1 MRPFHDG
8 EPLIVALPHHGT
20 ERFLGDDVGQDDVL
34 VRFGELEP
42 LGVKLGDVGG
52 EYVATAAVIGREDL
66 VQAGELDRRIGHVVG
81 AEIVGHVELA
91 GRSGLQAKGFAVEL
105 ERRLHVERLADQESL
120 PVVIG
125 DRRKDQPEGSL
136 ARHGPGRVAR
146 KHVDVAGFQR
156 GEPRGGVERN
166 EPYLAGVVE
175 NGRGDRAAQIDVEA
189 APVTLV
195 VDAGEAEQPMAH
207 AADECAPFP
216 HGAES
221 LRGGG

>member
-52 EYVATAAVIGREDL
+52 EYVATAAAIGREDL
-66 VQAGELDRRIGHVVG
+66 VQTGELDRRIGHVVG

-105 ERRLHVERLADQESL
+105 ERRFDVERLADQESL
-120 PVVIG
+120 SVVIS
-125 DRRKDQPEGSL
+125 DT
-136 ARHGPGRVAR
+136 
-146 KHVDVAGFQR
+146 
-156 GEPRGGVERN
+156 GEVQ
-166 EPYLAGVVE
+166 
-175 NGRGDRAAQIDVEA
+175 AQCRIA
-189 APVTLV
+189 
-195 VDAGEAEQPMAH
+195 
-207 AADECAPFP
+207 
-216 HGAES
+216 
-221 LRGGG
+221 